1 MRFKGLT
8 VTFLGTD
15 GSGKSTIIDY
25 IKPFLNEAFHDKV
38 YYEHM
43 RPNFI
48 PSIARL
54 FGKKDTQSGPVTN
67 PHGSSTSGFLGS
79 FFRWAYYLLDYTF
92 GYYIKV
98 LPKKTFKSCIWIF
111 DRYYYDYLID
121 PKRARIKLP
130 IWILKIG
137 QLLIPEPDIIICLG
151 ADPAIIHS
159 RKPELPLPEIE
170 RQVKALKKF
179 SENHRRAVWVD
190 TGITIEE
197 SRDAALHHIVKVM
210 AERFEQVKLA

>member
-15 GSGKSTIIDY
+15 GSGKSTIIDN
-25 IKPFLNEAFHDKV
+25 ITPFLNEAFHGKV

-54 FGKKDTQSGPVTN
+54 FGKNDIQNVPVTN
-67 PHGSSTSGFLGS
+67 PHGSSISGFWGS

-98 LPKKTFKSCIWIF
+98 FPKKVFKSCVWIF
-111 DRYYYDYLID
+111 DRYYHDYLID

-130 IWILKIG
+130 IWILKFG
-137 QLLIPEPDIIICLG
+137 QLLIPELDVIICLG

-159 RKPELPLPEIE
+159 RKPELPLVEIE
-170 RQVKALKKF
+170 RQVKELKEF
-179 SENHRRAVWVD
+179 SEKHKRAVWVD
-190 TGITIEE
+190 TDTTIEE

-210 AERFEQVKLA
+210 AKRFKHVKLA